1 MALPSVN
8 PERRGTKIAFWH
20 RVTVGA
26 GETVEIRL
34 RLARDTPGRT
44 MDLGDAFIQTQAD
57 RSREADEYYAA
68 LRPEGTSDEEAMVM
82 RQAFAGM
89 SWSLQ
94 FYNYGGNSNW
104 RGPVWFP
111 LNFLAIE
118 SLRHL
123 HNFFG
128 DDLTVEL
135 PTGSGKKANLRDVA
149 AELERRLLSLFLLD
163 ANDRRPAHGANP
175 RFQNDPAWRDSLL
188 FYEYFHGETGEGLG
202 AWTALAGAL
211 VASGSVR
218 RPAQPK
224 T

>member
-135 PTGSGKKANLRDVA
+135 PTGSGKKGNLREVA
-149 AELERRLLSLFLLD
+149 AELERPLLSLFLHD
-163 ANDRRPAHGANP
+163 ANGRRPAHGANP
-175 RFQNDPAWRDSLL
+175 RFQNDPTW
-188 FYEYFHGETGEGLG
+188 
-202 AWTALAGAL
+202 
-211 VASGSVR
+211 
-218 RPAQPK
+218 
-224 T
+224 